1 MTNSESGKVTVE
13 EQVERLQAEIGK
25 CCSHGGQK
33 ISGKVW
39 MTEKR
44 LDINIKVL
52 HFFSPLSAEFV
63 MGPLFAFVF

>member
-33 ISGKVW
+33 ISGKFW
-39 MTEKR
+39 MSERKD
-44 LDINIKVL
+44 LQGWQLMALIEYSLMID
-52 HFFSPLSAEFV
+52 
-63 MGPLFAFVF
+63 